1 MNPKSLYLPVFILAF
16 LLASEMPRVHGLF
29 GLINHAGEGVT
40 NLLRGTAGVIDAVL
54 KKPNRRRPSNLLY
67 KPQLTLLNLYSMEI
81 GDESGE
87 SLTSEKSSR
96 KHKEKSSSKANNK
109 SKRGDNKNSGGK
121 NSSIDIT
128 IEDKEKSSSTAN
140 NKSKSGD
147 NKNSGE
153 KNSSIDISIEDKEKR
168 ASTKDNKSASGDNK
182 NSGAKDSSTD
192 TTDENKVKSSST
204 NKKKISSKKCKCK
217 RKSKYIEITEI

>member
-1 MNPKSLYLPVFILAF
+1 

-96 KHKEKSSSKANNK
+96 KHKEKSSS
-109 SKRGDNKNSGGK
+109 
-121 NSSIDIT
+121 
-128 IEDKEKSSSTAN
+128 TAN

-217 RKSKYIEITEI
+217 RKNK